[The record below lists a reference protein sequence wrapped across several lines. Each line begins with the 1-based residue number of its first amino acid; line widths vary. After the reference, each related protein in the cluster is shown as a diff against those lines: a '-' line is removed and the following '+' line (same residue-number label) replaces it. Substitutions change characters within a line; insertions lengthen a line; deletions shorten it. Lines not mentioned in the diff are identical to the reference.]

1 MLFPTLLHNR
11 YTAHIRWIG
20 LFCLTKKKKSR
31 SHYLSTMIPLLYC
44 VVIVLLFL
52 SSSSK
57 GGYKNVDAFP
67 ISSNLPKTSK
77 IRINSN
83 YVSSKKQKRVVPLK
97 HNPKNNSQQRQRQ
110 RFSFHNNN
118 YNILLLSSYLDEPNV
133 VNTNTNTNNNNNNIT
148 KKTTSSNNQMI
159 NALTGVILVGS
170 VFWGI
175 TNGNVEELSMTESVI
190 EVIAPQTATDVIA
203 VSLGEGLGG
212 LVGAA
217 ATRWLSSNSG
227 GAAASSSLTATTDY
241 FITRAAAL
249 PLFLSLGFNALSA
262 SIFATFL
269 ASVPYEAVK
278 YQSRLKQ
285 RAQQEKQLLDDLL
298 KEEEELLKRKNK
310 QSLLFM
316 PFGGR
321 NVAIKKKQQVSVNV
335 TQLEDAVLP
344 TQFDVPEI
352 ISDVLIWLEYAV
364 LDSNFGDMLFFPS
377 FPVMIQP
384 AIFGALA
391 ALSSQLYLDA
401 LYRFTDWGPEEKTQ
415 IARDRT
421 VKDIFAG
428 YGSACLNSATLFG
441 VYELVRKPTGM
452 LITNLLSGGLESC
465 VGSSDYDVC
474 METFELDYVFSTMSV
489 QPLTLP
495 AEVRALIVA
504 IFSLLERLLG
514 NN

>member
-1 MLFPTLLHNR
+1 MVLSIYCIVILLSCC
-11 YTAHIRWIG
+11 T
-20 LFCLTKKKKSR
+20 
-31 SHYLSTMIPLLYC
+31 
-44 VVIVLLFL
+44 
-52 SSSSK
+52 
-57 GGYKNVDAFP
+57 NVDGFP
-67 ISSNLPKTSK
+67 IVANRNIQKTSK
-77 IRINSN
+77 IIYSN
-83 YVSSKKQKRVVPLK
+83 HFSSVPLRQKRFFQIS
-97 HNPKNNSQQRQRQ
+97 HNHHHHHQQRQQQ
-110 RFSFHNNN
+110 RLSFNE
-118 YNILLLSSYLDEPNV
+118 LSSSYLDEPNV
-133 VNTNTNTNNNNNNIT
+133 VNIKSRDDTTRSAAAI
-148 KKTTSSNNQMI
+148 KTTSSSNQMI

-175 TNGNVEELSMTESVI
+175 TNGNVEEMSVTESVI
-190 EVIAPQTATDVIA
+190 EVLAPQTATDVIA

-217 ATRWLSSNSG
+217 ATRWLSG
-227 GAAASSSLTATTDY
+227 GAASSLTATTDY

-278 YQSRLKQ
+278 YQSRLQQ
-285 RAQQEKQLLDDLL
+285 RAQQEKLLLDELL
-298 KEEEELLKRKNK
+298 KEEELKKK
-310 QSLLFM
+310 KSKGSSLFL
-316 PFGGR
+316 PFGKPDK
-321 NVAIKKKQQVSVNV
+321 IQQVSVNV

-344 TQFDVPEI
+344 TKFDAPEI

-401 LYRFTDWGPEEKTQ
+401 LYRFTDWGPEEKTRS
-415 IARDRT
+415 ARERT

-452 LITNLLSGGLESC
+452 VITNLLSGGLESC

-474 METFELDYVFSTMSV
+474 IETFELDYVFSTMSV

-504 IFSLLERLLG
+504 IFSLIERLLG
-514 NN
+514 NNLWSM